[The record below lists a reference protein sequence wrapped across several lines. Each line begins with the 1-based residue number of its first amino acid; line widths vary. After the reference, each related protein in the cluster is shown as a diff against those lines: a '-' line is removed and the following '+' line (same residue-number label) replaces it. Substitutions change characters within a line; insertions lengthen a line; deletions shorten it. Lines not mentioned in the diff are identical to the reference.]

1 MKKFKNNPRAL
12 SVAFICLL
20 AAGTA
25 AGFARQQFSAQR
37 AAASGLP
44 EVKVMLTGAVAR
56 AGESVPLDK
65 AGEVRPGE
73 ILDWRITSANEGDG
87 AARQYKT
94 VGQIPRG
101 TSFVAGSASAE
112 YDAVVTYSIDNGKNF
127 SSRPTVE
134 EKQADGTVKQVSAPA
149 SAYTQVRYEWS
160 DPLAAGKTL
169 AAAYKVR
176 VR

>member
-1 MKKFKNNPRAL
+1 MKKLKNNPRAL
-12 SVAFICLL
+12 LIALICLL
-20 AAGTA
+20 AAGSA
-25 AGFARQQFSAQR
+25 AGFARRQFSAQR
-37 AAASGLP
+37 AVSGLP
-44 EVKVMLTGAVAR
+44 EVKVMLSGTVAR

-65 AGEVRPGE
+65 AGEVHPGE

-112 YDAVVTYSIDNGKNF
+112 YDALVTYSIDNGKSF
-127 SSRPTVE
+127 SPKPTIE
-134 EKQADGTVKQVSAPA
+134 EKAADGTVKQVPAPA
-149 SAYTQVRYEWS
+149 SSYTQVRYEWS
-160 DPLAAGKTL
+160 DPLAAGKAL
-169 AAAYKVR
+169 AASYKVR

>member
-1 MKKFKNNPRAL
+1 MKRLKNNPRAL
-12 SVAFICLL
+12 AVALICLL
-20 AAGTA
+20 AAGSA

-37 AAASGLP
+37 AAKGLP

-56 AGESVPLDK
+56 AGESVPLEK

-73 ILDWRITSANEGDG
+73 ILDWRITSANEGDA

-94 VGQIPRG
+94 VGQIPQG

-112 YDAVVTYSIDNGKNF
+112 YDAVVTYSIDNGKSF
-127 SSRPTVE
+127 SAQPTVE
-134 EKQADGTVKQVSAPA
+134 EKQADGSVKQVPAPA
-149 SAYTQVRYEWS
+149 SSYTQVRYEWN
-160 DPLAAGKTL
+160 DPLAAGKSL
-169 AAAYKVR
+169 AASYKVR

>member
-1 MKKFKNNPRAL
+1 MKLFKTNPRAL
-12 SVAFICLL
+12 PVALICLL

-25 AGFARQQFSAQR
+25 AGFARQQLSAQR
-37 AAASGLP
+37 ASAGLP

-65 AGEVRPGE
+65 AGEVRAGD

-112 YDAVVTYSIDNGKNF
+112 YDAVVTYSIDHGKTF
-127 SSRPTVE
+127 SPRPTVE
-134 EKQADGTVKQVSAPA
+134 EKQADGTVKQTPAPA

-169 AAAYKVR
+169 AASYKVR
-176 VR
+176 VK

>member
-1 MKKFKNNPRAL
+1 MKKFKNNPRVFSFAL
-12 SVAFICLL
+12 ICLL
-20 AAGTA
+20 AAGSA

-37 AAASGLP
+37 AAAGLP
-44 EVKVMLTGAVAR
+44 EIKVTLTGAVAR
-56 AGESVPLDK
+56 AGESVPLEK
-65 AGEVRPGE
+65 AGDVSAGE

-101 TSFVAGSASAE
+101 TSFVAGSATAE
-112 YDAVVTYSIDNGKNF
+112 YDAAVTYSIDNGKSF
-127 SSRPTVE
+127 SAQPTVE
-134 EKQADGTVKQVSAPA
+134 EKQADGTVKQVPAPA
-149 SAYTQVRYEWS
+149 SAYTQVRYEWN

-169 AAAYKVR
+169 VSSYKVR